1 VQSLLVTEVCGL
13 ARGGLADQSETR
25 AGRLEL
31 LARALQLDRVL
42 LAENSAVVAQ
52 PDQRYRALL
61 PQIAET
67 DVFAIVIGQH
77 DVFEGVGTRRRV
89 GALPS

>member
-13 ARGGLADQSETR
+13 ARSGLADQSEAR
-25 AGRLEL
+25 AGGLEL
-31 LARALQLDRVL
+31 LASALQLDRVL

-52 PDQRYRALL
+52 PDQRYRVLP

-67 DVFAIVIGQH
+67 DVVAIMVRQH
-77 DVFEGVGTRRRV
+77 DVFEGVGTRGRMGR
-89 GALPS
+89 LPS